1 MSKYNSQLQ
10 QSWEILNMINTEI
23 AKLMNL
29 YQKRFDEVS
38 KQIFKVKNS
47 SEKEL
52 IKAQMQLITEF
63 LNVLDYLG
71 GKCVSKPKP

>member
-1 MSKYNSQLQ
+1 
-10 QSWEILNMINTEI
+10 MINTEI
-23 AKLMNL
+23 AKFKIW

-71 GKCVSKPKP
+71 GKCVSKPKS

>member
-1 MSKYNSQLQ
+1 
-10 QSWEILNMINTEI
+10 MINTEI
-23 AKLMNL
+23 AKLIIL

-63 LNVLDYLG
+63 LHVLDYLG
-71 GKCVSKPKP
+71 GKCVSKPKS

>member
-1 MSKYNSQLQ
+1 
-10 QSWEILNMINTEI
+10 MINNEI
-23 AKLMNL
+23 AKLKIL
-29 YQKRFDEVS
+29 YQRRFDKVS

-71 GKCVSKPKP
+71 GKCVSKPKS

>member
-1 MSKYNSQLQ
+1 
-10 QSWEILNMINTEI
+10 MI
-23 AKLMNL
+23 L

-38 KQIFKVKNS
+38 KKIFKVKNS

>member
-1 MSKYNSQLQ
+1 
-10 QSWEILNMINTEI
+10 MINTEI

>member
-1 MSKYNSQLQ
+1 
-10 QSWEILNMINTEI
+10 MINTEI
-23 AKLMNL
+23 AKLIIL

-47 SEKEL
+47 SEEEL

>member
-1 MSKYNSQLQ
+1 
-10 QSWEILNMINTEI
+10 MINNEI
-23 AKLMNL
+23 AKLKIL
-29 YQKRFDEVS
+29 YQKRFDEVR

-71 GKCVSKPKP
+71 GKCVSKPKS

>member
-1 MSKYNSQLQ
+1 
-10 QSWEILNMINTEI
+10 MINTEI
-23 AKLMNL
+23 AKLINL